1 MQAPI
6 IPRDPRRP
14 RRGPLPSSGSDESPR
29 PFHVSPFALIGG
41 HKMYFHASGTSR
53 DTEETLR
60 FAAFT
65 GIRPMIEQAPLAD
78 AQPAYERMLTGQAR
92 FRMVL
97 VTTH

>member
-1 MQAPI
+1 
-6 IPRDPRRP
+6 
-14 RRGPLPSSGSDESPR
+14 
-29 PFHVSPFALIGG
+29 
-41 HKMYFHASGTSR
+41 MYFHASGASR

-65 GIRPMIEQAPLAD
+65 GTRPMIEQAPLAG
-78 AQPAYERMLTGQAR
+78 AQPAHERMLTGRAR